1 MPWGWSLLYSPGGS
15 TFTRGE
21 VQQKF
26 CALSETHNALEKGRE
41 SASAV
46 CWNGARE
53 YRCYSKSLA
62 AVHHLHVVPS
72 RCARELA
79 VKRCR
84 EAAFTAL
91 PRFLF
96 SIAPSLMH
104 APLPRA
110 PCTLRCGWVTR
121 APHSRAGDVRKVVK
135 GKR

>member
-1 MPWGWSLLYSPGGS
+1 MIVSCTLCMRVDSTCLLYSLGGS
-15 TFTRGE
+15 TTERN
-21 VQQKF
+21 
-26 CALSETHNALEKGRE
+26 CAPSETRNALEKGRE

-72 RCARELA
+72 CCMRELA
-79 VKRCR
+79 VKRIWCR

-104 APLPRA
+104 APPT
-110 PCTLRCGWVTR
+110 PTCPTLRCG
-121 APHSRAGDVRKVVK
+121 
-135 GKR
+135 